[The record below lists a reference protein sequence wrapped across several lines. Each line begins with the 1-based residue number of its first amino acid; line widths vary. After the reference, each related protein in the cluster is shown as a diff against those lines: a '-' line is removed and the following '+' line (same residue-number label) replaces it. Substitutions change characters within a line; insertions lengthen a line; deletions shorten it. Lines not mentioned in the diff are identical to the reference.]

1 MAAKSAWSDL
11 PNAKYIDLVLA
22 SMNKNPAARDAAW
35 AAAWDTAWD
44 TAWAAARTA
53 ASDAAR
59 DAACGAARNAAW
71 DKVWDTVWNARWN
84 AVSDAARN
92 AVWSALVALIAWDD
106 CNYLLEETPEN
117 VKMLALLGNQAA
129 VLLYPACVALQN
141 VKELEME

>member
-22 SMNKNPAARDAAW
+22 SMNKNPAARDTAW

-71 DKVWDTVWNARWN
+71 DKVWDTVWNAGGN

-92 AVWSALVALIAWDD
+92 AVWSSLLALIAWDD
-106 CNYLLEETPEN
+106 CDYLLEENPEN

-141 VKELEME
+141 VKELEMA